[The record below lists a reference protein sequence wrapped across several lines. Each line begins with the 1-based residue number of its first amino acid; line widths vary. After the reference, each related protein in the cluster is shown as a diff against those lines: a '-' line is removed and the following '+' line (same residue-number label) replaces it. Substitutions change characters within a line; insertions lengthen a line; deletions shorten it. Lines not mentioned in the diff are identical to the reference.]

1 MSSAERMRSHG
12 NPARLAM
19 LVKRATLPLENVE
32 MMYRSFKSVSPG
44 TESGQGSRRCHAL
57 FRWSFSSWV
66 SSSMPNSS
74 RSSSSD
80 VRWRASR
87 FVQGISPRRTRS
99 IDGLYLPRQAS
110 AKAAQST
117 LKFFCLPS
125 SSPSRITEPRQST
138 TVPNTSKTRAFTP
151 KTSTL
156 DDLLACHAPPGTFQH
171 GPSVGVCAE
180 PDEFLQDTQKSKRK
194 GGQRSGTNRTGGATA
209 RPRSLL
215 RGYPQTASLCV
226 KSAFGGRA

>member
-1 MSSAERMRSHG
+1 MRSHG

-66 SSSMPNSS
+66 SPSMPNSS

-87 FVQGISPRRTRS
+87 SLQGISPRRTRS

-156 DDLLACHAPPGTFQH
+156 NLLACRALPGTFQH

-180 PDEFLQDTQKSKRK
+180 PDEFFEDTQKSKRK
-194 GGQRSGTNRTGGATA
+194 GGQRLGTNRTGGATA

-215 RGYPQTASLCV
+215 RGYTQTTSLFVKPASR
-226 KSAFGGRA
+226 GRA

>member
-66 SSSMPNSS
+66 SPSMPNSS

-87 FVQGISPRRTRS
+87 FVQGISPRRTLFMEGTYRS
-99 IDGLYLPRQAS
+99 LQAS

-117 LKFFCLPS
+117 LRFFSLPS

-138 TVPNTSKTRAFTP
+138 TVPKTSKTRAFTCE
-151 KTSTL
+151 TSTL
-156 DDLLACHAPPGTFQH
+156 NLLARHAPPGAFQH
-171 GPSVGVCAE
+171 GP
-180 PDEFLQDTQKSKRK
+180 
-194 GGQRSGTNRTGGATA
+194 RSGFTRNWTSSYRIRKSRSENGVRDRARTVREVQSSMFSGLMPAMVTPFDERDKVDLG
-209 RPRSLL
+209 
-215 RGYPQTASLCV
+215 
-226 KSAFGGRA
+226 